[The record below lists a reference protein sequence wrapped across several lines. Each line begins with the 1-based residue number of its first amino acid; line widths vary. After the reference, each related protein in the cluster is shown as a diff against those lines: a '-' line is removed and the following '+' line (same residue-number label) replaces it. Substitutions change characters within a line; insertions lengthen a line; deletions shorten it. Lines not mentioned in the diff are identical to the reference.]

1 MVICL
6 LHVLIYYT
14 MYAFVSIIITH
25 FVLYNSNVLFLVH
38 FKFNTGEQNK
48 KFYNYDIIIY
58 IIVNYYCKIPNDW

>member
-14 MYAFVSIIITH
+14 MYVFVSIIISH
-25 FVLYNSNVLFLVH
+25 FVLCNSNVLFLVH

-48 KFYNYDIIIY
+48 K
-58 IIVNYYCKIPNDW
+58 KL